1 MPRIIS
7 GSARGIRLT
16 APRGE
21 ATRPTGDR
29 VKEALFSILTPCLPA
44 DGFLDLYAGTGQ
56 IGLEAASRGSSP
68 VLLVEKSAP
77 ALAAIRTNLS
87 KTHLEDQ
94 VTVLAGDIAAC
105 LRQLISQ
112 QQRFD
117 LIFLDPPY
125 LSALGDFAS
134 LAPDL
139 GRLIKPD
146 GLVILEHE
154 SRQVPPAFVT
164 NLQLRRSCQYGI
176 AMLSFYK
183 VDQTAGPAENS

>member
-1 MPRIIS
+1 M
-7 GSARGIRLT
+7 
-16 APRGE
+16 
-21 ATRPTGDR
+21 
-29 VKEALFSILTPCLPA
+29 LTPFLPA

-77 ALAAIRTNLS
+77 ALAAIRTNLA
-87 KTHLEDQ
+87 KTRLEDK

-105 LRQLISQ
+105 LRQLIAQ
-112 QQRFD
+112 ERRFA
-117 LIFLDPPY
+117 LVFLDPPY
-125 LSALGDFAS
+125 LTALNDFTS

-139 GRLIKPD
+139 GRLIKPG

-154 SRQVPPAFVT
+154 SRQEPPPFVT
-164 NLQLRRSCQYGI
+164 NLQLWRSCQYGI

-183 VDQTAGPAENS
+183 VDQTAGLAANSQVDRLQSAD